1 MLSQASRLL
10 CLLLRAPSAAPAPA
24 LEGGDAMAAAEAAE
38 AAPALDAIGALLLVS
53 GAPTLADPPS
63 LPPAAQAAAPPPMS
77 SVARVRGAA
86 AGLAAASCVD
96 PLDASVQDAAG
107 VARLAPSPAAS
118 AVGAVDAVDAAR
130 LQLARDAAALR
141 GARSGAA
148 QREAFDAA
156 VRARVL
162 TAFKEARERQA
173 EASAA
178 LGRARAEVGDV
189 GGCPPLLLQLL
200 SSAMYVEER
209 EAREAGTLARLLG
222 ELCCGD
228 DTWMARP
235 SARTLALALTHLAQ
249 LYSHFHHP
257 HRNAHPRPYLL
268 HSPTPSQPSRSH
280 TQPSRSHSLGWAD
293 RAARRA
299 RRRRRRRPRH

>member
-38 AAPALDAIGALLLVS
+38 AAPALDAIGAVLLVS

-63 LPPAAQAAAPPPMS
+63 LPPAAPAAAPPPMS
-77 SVARVRGAA
+77 SVAGVRGAA
-86 AGLAAASCVD
+86 AGLAAAGCVD

-118 AVGAVDAVDAAR
+118 AVDAVDAAR

-141 GARSGAA
+141 GARRGAA

-162 TAFKEARERQA
+162 AAFKEARERQA

-178 LGRARAEVGDV
+178 VGRARAEVRDV
-189 GGCPPLLLQLL
+189 GGRPPLLLQLP

-222 ELCCGD
+222 ELCCGED
-228 DTWMARP
+228 PWMARP
-235 SARTLALALTHLAQ
+235 STRTLALALTHLAQ
-249 LYSHFHHP
+249 LYSHFHP
-257 HRNAHPRPYLL
+257 TLTVTSTPARISLQ
-268 HSPTPSQPSRSH
+268 SPTPSQPSRSH
-280 TQPSRSHSLGWAD
+280 TQPSRPHSLGWAD
-293 RAARRA
+293 RAA
-299 RRRRRRRPRH
+299 